1 MLASGITV
9 GYDAPFCYD
18 TASATFVLLTGVTA
32 FNVPVSPGISGA
44 WTPPTMVLVGN
55 YVVITHPGYTL
66 TTGPV
71 GTIDLTT
78 NVYAIGNMMQG
89 TTPVLPAAPAAAG
102 SFFGRAWYAV
112 GNTVYFSNTL
122 EPLVQTD
129 SGQQLTLGA
138 ATENI
143 TAFAPQGISTSTQGI
158 LSALVVFKGSSIW
171 QITGDWNFGTT
182 AGGDLALNQLTST
195 VGCSAP
201 RTVQSTPAGI
211 MFMAVDGIRTIPP
224 LSMIVSEPQP
234 DVVFPFFNCTEVT
247 RACAAYSIDTYRI
260 SLDTITT
267 TDVVGRSEYWFALKV
282 GKWSGPHTRPADAIA
297 GLGSSFILAPSGM
310 VGVLEKSNT
319 YSSTNDTFIE
329 DGTPLLITLVS
340 SLIDPQPPMAE
351 KASIEMT
358 TSAVYGSVP
367 YSAQVLDSRGAL
379 LAQGT
384 ITSVTAPHVWGG
396 SGLAWG
402 TLGILWASIPYN
414 SVIAPLNFSAPLVF
428 KTCQIVITGASGL
441 YFRFGR
447 IDFRYEAMQYTG
459 AG

>member
-1 MLASGITV
+1 
-9 GYDAPFCYD
+9 
-18 TASATFVLLTGVTA
+18 
-32 FNVPVSPGISGA
+32 
-44 WTPPTMVLVGN
+44 
-55 YVVITHPGYTL
+55 
-66 TTGPV
+66 
-71 GTIDLTT
+71 
-78 NVYAIGNMMQG
+78 
-89 TTPVLPAAPAAAG
+89 
-102 SFFGRAWYAV
+102 
-112 GNTVYFSNTL
+112 
-122 EPLVQTD
+122 
-129 SGQQLTLGA
+129 
-138 ATENI
+138 
-143 TAFAPQGISTSTQGI
+143 
-158 LSALVVFKGSSIW
+158 
-171 QITGDWNFGTT
+171 
-182 AGGDLALNQLTST
+182 
-195 VGCSAP
+195 
-201 RTVQSTPAGI
+201 
-211 MFMAVDGIRTIPP
+211 
-224 LSMIVSEPQP
+224 
-234 DVVFPFFNCTEVT
+234 
-247 RACAAYSIDTYRI
+247 
-260 SLDTITT
+260 
-267 TDVVGRSEYWFALKV
+267 V

-297 GLGSSFILAPSGM
+297 GLGSSFILAPSGS

-319 YSSTNDTFIE
+319 FTSTNDTFIE
-329 DGTPLLITLVS
+329 NGTPLLVTLVS